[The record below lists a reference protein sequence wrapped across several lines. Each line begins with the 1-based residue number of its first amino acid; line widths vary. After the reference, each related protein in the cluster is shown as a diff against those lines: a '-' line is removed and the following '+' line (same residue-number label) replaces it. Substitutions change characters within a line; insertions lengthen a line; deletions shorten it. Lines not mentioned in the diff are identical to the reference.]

1 MFTGEIISLIVALSW
16 TCTAL
21 LAEFASKQM
30 GSLPHN
36 LVRMVV
42 SLLLLVAILWLT
54 VGTPYPLMADWH
66 TWFWLG
72 LSGFVGYTLGDYCL
86 MQSYIVMNSRF
97 GQLFMTLASPS
108 AAIAAWIL
116 LGQTM
121 SPMAVLGMAITMFGI
136 GLSVLSKG
144 DGVKK
149 LNLRMPLKGILFG
162 VGAAMGQGVG
172 LVLSRVGMDRYQA
185 SIAEAGIS
193 NLETWTNPEAVF
205 PVSLSFIMPFAS
217 TMIRCIIGMLGFAF
231 ALFIF
236 SKNGKQKLTYA
247 VQNKKAM
254 LCVFGGA
261 VFGPCVGV
269 SLSLMAT
276 LYTSA
281 GIAQTIMALTPV
293 LIILPSRF
301 IYKQRVSSL
310 EIIGTIISVAGV
322 SLFFL

>member
-261 VFGPCVGV
+261 IFGPCVGV

-310 EIIGTIISVAGV
+310 EIIGTVISVAGV